1 MRNPR
6 QPSAKTDLQLISAA
20 KRLFDRMYV
29 RSDLAE
35 KMNALTCRIEKETT
49 AVLESLERRNQKS
62 GMVGQSAFT
71 PGIGSCGGATIHAGV
86 AEFAENNGKH
96 NIVEVVVVSS
106 LNTDNSEAHHED
118 INHSSSYNSIV
129 QFGWSEFDHVANF
142 DNGDGMV
149 DFQFASSD
157 SMQTRPSGS
166 QFGDVPD
173 LWQAPLNF
181 EWDQWAAYVARFPG
195 ESLDLNDSTSRSF

>member
-86 AEFAENNGKH
+86 AEFAENN
-96 NIVEVVVVSS
+96 
-106 LNTDNSEAHHED
+106 AHHED